1 MGSPLDR
8 VDVVGKGVDAL
19 AVTLVPL
26 ERDLDLEAIAGA
38 VEVDDVGMDRRL
50 GLVQGLHEGDDAAFV
65 EELVGL
71 LLALVLDSD
80 VETAIQ
86 ERELAQTL

>member
-1 MGSPLDR
+1 
-8 VDVVGKGVDAL
+8 
-19 AVTLVPL
+19 
-26 ERDLDLEAIAGA
+26 
-38 VEVDDVGMDRRL
+38 MDRRL

-80 VETAIQ
+80 VKTAIQ
-86 ERELAQTL
+86 ERELAQAL